1 MKKEVEAVAEEEE
14 KTEETAPEVQA
25 KEEETAA
32 EAEALP
38 EGIPD
43 VDTADFG
50 NTQVPFFHI
59 LFLFSS
65 SFDFMQEFTTSFI
78 SKFNFNLDVTLL

>member
-14 KTEETAPEVQA
+14 KTEETAPEVKA

-59 LFLFSS
+59 IFCSFLLPL
-65 SFDFMQEFTTSFI
+65 I
-78 SKFNFNLDVTLL
+78 SCMSIPNL